1 MKKEANMNTIIQTV
15 RYMKATM
22 TPEEFRNEILGGI
35 AFIIGFPILFAGFWI
50 ITPA

>member
-1 MKKEANMNTIIQTV
+1 MFQVIRNL
-15 RYMKATM
+15 KATM

-35 AFIIGFPILFAGFWI
+35 AFVIGSPILFAALWI

>member
-1 MKKEANMNTIIQTV
+1 MKKEANMITQII
-15 RYMKATM
+15 REMKATM
-22 TPEEFRNEILGGI
+22 TPEEFRNEILGGL

>member
-1 MKKEANMNTIIQTV
+1 MIQV
-15 RYMKATM
+15 IRDLKATM
-22 TPEEFRNEILGGI
+22 TPEQFRNEILGGI

>member
-1 MKKEANMNTIIQTV
+1 MIQV
-15 RYMKATM
+15 IRNMKATM

-35 AFIIGFPILFAGFWI
+35 AFLIGFPILFLGLWI

>member
-1 MKKEANMNTIIQTV
+1 MERNYIMFQVINDL
-15 RYMKATM
+15 KATM

-35 AFIIGFPILFAGFWI
+35 AFMIGFPILFAGLWI